1 MSKKY
6 LILNQN
12 INNELGEIGKTVQRA
27 KKAWDL
33 ALDRDD
39 SLYLDSVALSLHD
52 FYNGLERI
60 FERIAENVDEFKPN
74 SVNWH
79 QEILKQMTIEIPNVR
94 PVVISH
100 DLKENLDEYRAFR
113 HIVRNIYSHNFRIDK
128 MKNLIENIDKVFN
141 EVENSLQ
148 FFSKFLEST
157 Q

>member
-1 MSKKY
+1 MASRD
-6 LILNQN
+6 I
-12 INNELGEIGKTVQRA
+12 KT
-27 KKAWDL
+27 
-33 ALDRDD
+33 DD
-39 SLYLDSVALSLHD
+39 
-52 FYNGLERI
+52 
-60 FERIAENVDEFKPN
+60 
-74 SVNWH
+74 
-79 QEILKQMTIEIPNVR
+79 IEIPNVR

-148 FFSKFLEST
+148 FFRKFLEST